1 MASMFQSMSSI
12 FKIPELKRRVLFT
25 LGILVVYR
33 VGGHVPT
40 AGINGSA
47 LAGYF
52 SQQQGSLLGL
62 YDMFVGGA
70 FANATIFA
78 LGIMP
83 YISASIILQLLQAV
97 VPYFEKLAKEG
108 EEGRKKINQ
117 LTRYGTVGLALVQS
131 FGMSFAV
138 EGLGVVAYPGL
149 GFKLMFILTLT
160 TGLTAG
166 KMGVPFMPAFT
177 ALGSDLHQ
185 TNPNLTTTACPFTRQ
200 RLTAVRAIH
209 PDVTVVQVQ
218 RADEEGGFH
227 FWGNLGV
234 TREACLAAKTV
245 LVCAEEIVPSAV
257 IRSDPNRSLI
267 PSFRVRTVCHV
278 PWGGHPSP
286 VPGYY
291 NRDHRAFLEYRD
303 ESRSE
308 ADYLHWKQ
316 HWIDSVPTRDAYLQ
330 RLGSKRM
337 AALALKEHVYS
348 EPVDYGY

>member
-1 MASMFQSMSSI
+1 MCQH
-12 FKIPELKRRVLFT
+12 L
-25 LGILVVYR
+25 
-33 VGGHVPT
+33 HVHR
-40 AGINGSA
+40 A
-47 LAGYF
+47 F
-52 SQQQGSLLGL
+52 
-62 YDMFVGGA
+62 DMLNQRFVGSNGENLLSASKLVSLAEAIRREITDGA
-70 FANATIFA
+70 SVA
-78 LGIMP
+78 LGTAQETAIP
-83 YISASIILQLLQAV
+83 FAAGHEIIRQGKRELTLIGPISDILFDQMVGAGCVRCIQA
-97 VPYFEKLAKEG
+97 AW
-108 EEGRKKINQ
+108 
-117 LTRYGTVGLALVQS
+117 VGNVITGSGYNFRRALES
-131 FGMSFAV
+131 DRISV
-138 EGLGVVAYPGL
+138 EDHS
-149 GFKLMFILTLT
+149 ILTLT
-160 TGLTAG
+160 AGLTAG

-267 PSFRVRTVCHV
+267 PSFRVRAVCHV

-303 ESRSE
+303 ESRTE

-316 HWIDSVPTRDAYLQ
+316 HWIDAVPTRDAYLQ